1 MIGGGDWAVDRI
13 VPDAMWALGRGEPI
27 GVRNPA
33 ADPPLAARDSLYL
46 VLARWEVT
54 ALLSADQRLLKLAA
68 KVLP

>member
-1 MIGGGDWAVDRI
+1 
-13 VPDAMWALGRGEPI
+13 MWALGRGEPI